1 MIRVALRGLAGRK
14 LRAVLTAFAIVLGV
28 AMTSGT
34 LVLTD
39 AIDSAFKN
47 IFTEQYAGTDAVISG
62 KQAVSFEG
70 EGSEKPS
77 IPASLLPEVR
87 QQPSVAAATGLV
99 VDATAAKIL
108 DKEDKVVDTGGAPAF
123 GFGVDFSQTRFNPL
137 KLKSGRWP
145 SSENEVAI
153 DAGTADEVGY
163 KAGDMVKV
171 ASLGPVE
178 SFRLTGIASYGDQES
193 LGAATFAVFTLPTA
207 QRLFDREDQFDA
219 IWIAA
224 TPGVAPEQLVA
235 DLEPLLP
242 ANAEALT
249 STEQTREDLKTVE
262 FTKYIRY
269 FLLSFAGI
277 ALFVGAFVIFNTLS
291 ITVAQ
296 RIREFATLRTI
307 GASRRQVLTTVTLE
321 ALIIGFLASV
331 VGLIGGLFLARGVNA
346 LFKAVNADL
355 PATALNLTTSIVIYS
370 LLLGTLVTLV
380 AGIFPAVRA
389 TRVPPIAAVRE
400 GATLPASR
408 ISKYTPYIALVVVAI
423 AVALLAYGMFGSG
436 MTVVVRLGSLA
447 IGCLLLFVGVALI
460 SPRLVPWISAGV
472 RPIAKWLMLGIGY
485 LIYPT
490 RLGAWLVRTG
500 AVPAGALVPVA
511 ARALR
516 RRCPPSARD
525 RPRTALALRVRA
537 PVAQPGADVPRH
549 RRRDRDGDPPRR
561 LARHA
566 ARAAR
571 SEARPS
577 ERQAGSLVRP
587 GNGQARGRELPSSS
601 GSDRRDGCRA
611 DDRPGARHVHLGPRE
626 RHEGVEPRRDRETGQ
641 GAVPRDVDG
650 RLHPVSDGHRTMPL
664 RRRPK

>member
-178 SFRLTGIASYGDQES
+178 SFRLTGIATYGDQES

-207 QRLFDREDQFDA
+207 QRLFDREGQFDA

-224 TPGVAPEQLVA
+224 TPGVAPEKLVA

-242 ANAEALT
+242 SNAEALT
-249 STEQTREDLKTVE
+249 STEQTREDLKRSSSRST
-262 FTKYIRY
+262 
-269 FLLSFAGI
+269 S
-277 ALFVGAFVIFNTLS
+277 
-291 ITVAQ
+291 
-296 RIREFATLRTI
+296 ATSCSRSQGSRSSSARSSSSTRCRSPSRSAS
-307 GASRRQVLTTVTLE
+307 GSSRRC
-321 ALIIGFLASV
+321 G
-331 VGLIGGLFLARGVNA
+331 R
-346 LFKAVNADL
+346 
-355 PATALNLTTSIVIYS
+355 
-370 LLLGTLVTLV
+370 
-380 AGIFPAVRA
+380 
-389 TRVPPIAAVRE
+389 
-400 GATLPASR
+400 
-408 ISKYTPYIALVVVAI
+408 
-423 AVALLAYGMFGSG
+423 
-436 MTVVVRLGSLA
+436 
-447 IGCLLLFVGVALI
+447 
-460 SPRLVPWISAGV
+460 
-472 RPIAKWLMLGIGY
+472 
-485 LIYPT
+485 
-490 RLGAWLVRTG
+490 
-500 AVPAGALVPVA
+500 
-511 ARALR
+511 
-516 RRCPPSARD
+516 SAR
-525 RPRTALALRVRA
+525 R
-537 PVAQPGADVPRH
+537 
-549 RRRDRDGDPPRR
+549 
-561 LARHA
+561 
-566 ARAAR
+566 
-571 SEARPS
+571 
-577 ERQAGSLVRP
+577 
-587 GNGQARGRELPSSS
+587 
-601 GSDRRDGCRA
+601 
-611 DDRPGARHVHLGPRE
+611 GARC
-626 RHEGVEPRRDRETGQ
+626 
-641 GAVPRDVDG
+641 
-650 RLHPVSDGHRTMPL
+650 
-664 RRRPK
+664 